1 MGEESQGLRGTP
13 SVKLWVNTPFSERV
27 LPSRMLDSVL
37 PFERQSGI

>member
-13 SVKLWVNTPFSERV
+13 GVKLWVNTHFSERV

-37 PFERQSGI
+37 PYEQKSGK